1 MIDSPIRCP
10 YCSSI
15 ENNGHT
21 CFWCGNPVT
30 EYESEEKNMTL
41 EIKFSGVSPEQALR
55 LIKAAADV
63 PAEVQT
69 ESAPA
74 APAAAAPVQ
83 PVIPAAQTPA
93 VPVAPA
99 VQPIPTAQV
108 VPVAVPV
115 VQPVPTAQP
124 IPIAA
129 PAVQPVPTTQTVP
142 AAPPAA
148 QTIPTAVRQY
158 TQDELAVAA
167 RPLCENEA
175 TRGKLLELLHTF
187 SYTDSAGAVKQV
199 QSIRDLPPDSYAAM
213 ANGIRQLGGKI

>member
-1 MIDSPIRCP
+1 MNPPIRCP

-15 ENNGHT
+15 ENNGRT
-21 CFWCGNPVT
+21 CFWCGNPVI

-55 LIKAAADV
+55 LIKAASDV

-69 ESAPA
+69 EVAPEAPA
-74 APAAAAPVQ
+74 VAPPVQ
-83 PVIPAAQTPA
+83 PVIP
-93 VPVAPA
+93 
-99 VQPIPTAQV
+99 TAQA
-108 VPVAVPV
+108 VPVAVPHA
-115 VQPVPTAQP
+115 QPVTTAQH
-124 IPIAA
+124 IPVAA
-129 PAVQPVPTTQTVP
+129 TTAQLAPVVQTVP
-142 AAPPAA
+142 AALPAT

-175 TRGKLLELLHTF
+175 LRGKLLELLHTF

-199 QSIRDLPPDSYAAM
+199 QSIRDLPPESYAAM

>member
-1 MIDSPIRCP
+1 MNPPILCP

-15 ENNGHT
+15 ENNGRT

-55 LIKAAADV
+55 LIKAASDV
-63 PAEVQT
+63 PADVQNEVAP
-69 ESAPA
+69 EAPA
-74 APAAAAPVQ
+74 
-83 PVIPAAQTPA
+83 A
-93 VPVAPA
+93 VPVAAPH
-99 VQPIPTAQV
+99 
-108 VPVAVPV
+108 
-115 VQPVPTAQP
+115 VQPVTTAQP
-124 IPIAA
+124 IPFAAPTAQAA
-129 PAVQPVPTTQTVP
+129 PAVRTVPATQTVP
-142 AAPPAA
+142 AALPAT

-175 TRGKLLELLHTF
+175 LRGKLLELLHTF

-199 QSIRDLPPDSYAAM
+199 QSIRDLPPVSYAAM

>member
-1 MIDSPIRCP
+1 MTQPIICP

-15 ENNGHT
+15 ENNGRT

-30 EYESEEKNMTL
+30 EYESEEKNMTI
-41 EIKFSGVSPEQALR
+41 EMKFTGLSPEQALK
-55 LIKAAADV
+55 LIKAASGA
-63 PAEVQT
+63 PAEAQT
-69 ESAPA
+69 EA
-74 APAAAAPVQ
+74 APAAPVQ
-83 PVIPAAQTPA
+83 PVIPTAQSPA
-93 VPVAPA
+93 VPIAPGVPP
-99 VQPIPTAQV
+99 VQPIP
-108 VPVAVPV
+108 P
-115 VQPVPTAQP
+115 AQP
-124 IPIAA
+124 IPVAA

-142 AAPPAA
+142 TAPPA

-175 TRGKLLELLHTF
+175 LRGKLLELLHTF

-199 QSIRDLPPDSYAAM
+199 QSIRDLPPESYAAM

>member
-1 MIDSPIRCP
+1 MNPPIRCP

-15 ENNGHT
+15 ENNGRT

-55 LIKAAADV
+55 LIKAASDV

-69 ESAPA
+69 EVAPEAPA
-74 APAAAAPVQ
+74 VAPPVQSVIPTAQAPV
-83 PVIPAAQTPA
+83 
-93 VPVAPA
+93 VPVAPS
-99 VQPIPTAQV
+99 VQPVSTAQT
-108 VPVAVPV
+108 VPVAVPH
-115 VQPVPTAQP
+115 VQPVTTAQP
-124 IPIAA
+124 IPVSAPTAQAA
-129 PAVQPVPTTQTVP
+129 PVAQTVP
-142 AAPPAA
+142 AAPTAA

-175 TRGKLLELLHTF
+175 LRGKLLELLHTF

-199 QSIRDLPPDSYAAM
+199 QSIRDLPPESFAAM

>member
-1 MIDSPIRCP
+1 MNPPIRCP

-15 ENNGHT
+15 ENNGRT

-30 EYESEEKNMTL
+30 EYESEEKNMTI
-41 EIKFSGVSPEQALR
+41 EMKFSGVSPEQALR
-55 LIKAAADV
+55 LIKAASDV

-69 ESAPA
+69 EVAPA
-74 APAAAAPVQ
+74 APAVAAPVQ
-83 PVIPAAQTPA
+83 PVIP
-93 VPVAPA
+93 
-99 VQPIPTAQV
+99 TAQA
-108 VPVAVPV
+108 VPVAVPHAQSV
-115 VQPVPTAQP
+115 TTAQP
-124 IPIAA
+124 IPVAA
-129 PAVQPVPTTQTVP
+129 PTAQAAPVVQTVP
-142 AAPPAA
+142 AALPAA

-175 TRGKLLELLHTF
+175 LRGKLLELLHTF

-199 QSIRDLPPDSYAAM
+199 QSIRDLPPESYAAM